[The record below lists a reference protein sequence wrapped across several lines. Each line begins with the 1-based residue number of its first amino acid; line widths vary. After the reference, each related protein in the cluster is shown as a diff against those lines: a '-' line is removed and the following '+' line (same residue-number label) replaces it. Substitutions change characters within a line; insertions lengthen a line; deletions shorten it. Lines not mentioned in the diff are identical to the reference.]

1 MSTAMDLARLRRLRI
16 TIENAQAHVKELTDR
31 RDVIIADLLIAHA
44 ATGDVI
50 GKNAGVSQPRTV
62 QIKNTVIAQRELES
76 GKSRRRRKLRVV
88 EAS

>member
-76 GKSRRRRKLRVV
+76 SKSRRRRKLRVV